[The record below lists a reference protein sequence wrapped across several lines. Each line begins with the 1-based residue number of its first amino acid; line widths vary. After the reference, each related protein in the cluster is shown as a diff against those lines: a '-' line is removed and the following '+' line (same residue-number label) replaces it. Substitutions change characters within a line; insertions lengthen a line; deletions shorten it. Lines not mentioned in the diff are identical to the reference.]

1 MQALV
6 SETFGVHPLGSLHR
20 GPPGAAQQVGW
31 SGSRKCTAV
40 TEALPSS
47 LQTGVAVALSGSR
60 SFVVEMGLQRIS
72 HCLALPVGAPSWQGP
87 SVLGSCS
94 FWYFT
99 VTGHHETDGSCAQMM
114 AGSVWVSVRGI
125 GLQATAGPHHPD
137 AVFGVGRGGGQQP
150 QGRAFGNICPLLCPP
165 AVWSQALRSKAPTA
179 CLTAVYTLTDL
190 GTEAGPAGGG
200 TVSACQMHTP
210 LSV

>member
-1 MQALV
+1 MGAGSALRSPKRSPPPSRQAWLW
-6 SETFGVHPLGSLHR
+6 PWR
-20 GPPGAAQQVGW
+20 GP
-31 SGSRKCTAV
+31 
-40 TEALPSS
+40 EALS
-47 LQTGVAVALSGSR
+47 LRWACKGF
-60 SFVVEMGLQRIS
+60 SFKIS
-72 HCLALPVGAPSWQGP
+72 PCLALPVGAPSWQGP

-114 AGSVWVSVRGI
+114 AGSVWASVRGI

-137 AVFGVGRGGGQQP
+137 AVFGVRVGRGSGQQP

-165 AVWSQALRSKAPTA
+165 DVWSQALRSKAPAA